1 MTKYFQNIYETIR
14 KKDRYSER
22 AVEKELVQITRLAM
36 SKRVKSSISIF
47 ILFIFQHS
55 FKRVS

>member
-1 MTKYFQNIYETIR
+1 MVR

-22 AVEKELVQITRLAM
+22 AVEKELVQTTRLAM
-36 SKRVKSSISIF
+36 SKSIKSSISIF